1 MAAKRFKQV
10 VEGER
15 PEVHHAPS
23 RHMAAPARDAGG
35 IRPQAAPQH
44 QPRPHAATQH
54 QPRFAEASRATA
66 GAHHFSQLGG
76 NDSFNLAEGQVPVT
90 SVASD
95 DGVGVSFANDDA
107 PRPIGVDPA
116 VTGSFH
122 TITPGQGAVL
132 STRET
137 AAHAAEVARE
147 AMPEDDVAHRTPKG
161 DAMAGV
167 VTGRRAARRKIRGRK
182 RGVAKKAPVGA
193 IVGIVVAGLAVI
205 VLMLML
211 VLAAALMGPADD
223 VAAGGDAAATQ
234 PLTQVDPGQQLEMN
248 GAPFGV
254 SQTDAGWA
262 FVRESAGE
270 SSTVFTLAGVPVT
283 VLTYNGAFY
292 IPENLGDGTWD
303 VMSYM
308 LADGAVPGQVSGSD
322 GQPVTG
328 QGEVSS
334 AEVNDGNLVIWDV
347 NGNVTTVRLA

>member
-182 RGVAKKAPVGA
+182 RGVAKKAPEGA

-205 VLMLML
+205 VLML

-234 PLTQVDPGQQLEMN
+234 PLTQVDPGQRLEMN
-248 GAPFGV
+248 GASFGV

>member
-15 PEVHHAPS
+15 PEVHHAPN

-44 QPRPHAATQH
+44 QPR
-54 QPRFAEASRATA
+54 FAEVSRATA

-137 AAHAAEVARE
+137 AAHAAEVARV

-167 VTGRRAARRKIRGRK
+167 VIGRRAARRKIRGRK

-193 IVGIVVAGLAVI
+193 IVGIVVAGVVVI
-205 VLMLML
+205 VLML

-223 VAAGGDAAATQ
+223 VAAGGDA
-234 PLTQVDPGQQLEMN
+234 
-248 GAPFGV
+248 
-254 SQTDAGWA
+254 
-262 FVRESAGE
+262 
-270 SSTVFTLAGVPVT
+270 
-283 VLTYNGAFY
+283 
-292 IPENLGDGTWD
+292 I
-303 VMSYM
+303 
-308 LADGAVPGQVSGSD
+308 
-322 GQPVTG
+322 
-328 QGEVSS
+328 
-334 AEVNDGNLVIWDV
+334 
-347 NGNVTTVRLA
+347 

>member
-15 PEVHHAPS
+15 PEVHHAPN

-137 AAHAAEVARE
+137 AAHAAEVARV

-167 VTGRRAARRKIRGRK
+167 VIGRRAARRKIRGRK

-193 IVGIVVAGLAVI
+193 IVGIVVAGVVVI
-205 VLMLML
+205 VLML

-234 PLTQVDPGQQLEMN
+234 PLTQVDPGQRLEMN
-248 GAPFGV
+248 GASFGV